1 MLCVQVMIRNVRA
14 MSMHFAPDELGDSSD
29 DDEEGDEGLIEV
41 VEGGDGTGLGGSQH
55 GHHNSIS
62 KSRMHNSE
70 SRSLLSRAKS
80 GKSLYVGDDIT
91 GLGEEVD
98 AANQLEKLVEKRK

>member
-29 DDEEGDEGLIEV
+29 DDDVGDEGVIEV
-41 VEGGDGTGLGGSQH
+41 VEGGDGTGIGGSHH
-55 GHHNSIS
+55 GHNSIS